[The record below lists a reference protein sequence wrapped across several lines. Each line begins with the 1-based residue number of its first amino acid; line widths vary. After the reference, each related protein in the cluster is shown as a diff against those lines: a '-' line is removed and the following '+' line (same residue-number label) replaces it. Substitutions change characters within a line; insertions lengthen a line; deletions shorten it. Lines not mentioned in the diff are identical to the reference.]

1 MIEIEVDMAAVSDDA
16 DGIVLHDAYGELPP
30 MRFVSERTLRDSD
43 ERECRLAIDRKSEDE
58 LFPSYD
64 ISCSA
69 CGESYFGG
77 DVYNYCPNCGAKVVG
92 E

>member
-1 MIEIEVDMAAVSDDA
+1 MIEFEVDMDTVLDDA
-16 DGIVLHDAYGELPP
+16 DLVWLHDERGELPP
-30 MRFVSERTLRDSD
+30 MRFVPERTLRDSD
-43 ERECRLAIDRKSEDE
+43 ERECRLEIDRKSEDE
-58 LFPSYD
+58 LFPAYD

-77 DVYNYCPNCGAKVVG
+77 DVYNYCPNCGAKAV